1 MAQLSP
7 EAQAR
12 VAQEDEALLAAE
24 AQLPGGEDEIHWSE
38 FESDSSEDEEYFPA
52 PAPASHDHEVGGSRE
67 PAPESAA
74 AATVSESQVSQ
85 PFELTALLQQLVT
98 QQREDRLAQEEAR
111 RAHEAQLAAI
121 QREVARERAATEE
134 RFVGLIDRVS
144 QRTDAQ
150 FQQMQQGMMAMFGM
164 ISRLYSHTGLALQQ
178 SGQPGL
184 QGVGAPPLAV
194 TPAPAPTAA
203 PATSATPETMFSMSA
218 LLGSV
223 GHPFLSPLPATSLF
237 QESPSAVQTAALP
250 VVPQTLPSGGGGE
263 GSLLQQSTQPAASAL
278 TTSDVDTSSAEP
290 VTTSMDP
297 LPGSASTRAST
308 TATPP
313 VSSAPAGSSDQ
324 QLPSVTEDTPSD
336 DDDDDPDRFL
346 AVPR

>member
-1 MAQLSP
+1 
-7 EAQAR
+7 

-38 FESDSSEDEEYFPA
+38 PESDSSEDVEYFPA
-52 PAPASHDHEVGGSRE
+52 AAPASHDHEAGGSRE

-85 PFELTALLQQLVT
+85 PSELTALLQQLVT

-121 QREVARERAATEE
+121 QREAARERAATEE

-150 FQQMQQGMMAMFGM
+150 FQQMQQGMMVMFGM
-164 ISRLYSHTGLALQQ
+164 ISQLYSHTGLAPQQ
-178 SGQPGL
+178 PGQPDL

-194 TPAPAPTAA
+194 TPAPTPTAA
-203 PATSATPETMFSMSA
+203 PATSVTPETTFLMSA

-223 GHPFLSPLPATSLF
+223 GRPFFSPLPATSLF
-237 QESPSAVQTAALP
+237 
-250 VVPQTLPSGGGGE
+250 
-263 GSLLQQSTQPAASAL
+263 
-278 TTSDVDTSSAEP
+278 
-290 VTTSMDP
+290 
-297 LPGSASTRAST
+297 
-308 TATPP
+308 
-313 VSSAPAGSSDQ
+313 
-324 QLPSVTEDTPSD
+324 
-336 DDDDDPDRFL
+336 
-346 AVPR
+346 